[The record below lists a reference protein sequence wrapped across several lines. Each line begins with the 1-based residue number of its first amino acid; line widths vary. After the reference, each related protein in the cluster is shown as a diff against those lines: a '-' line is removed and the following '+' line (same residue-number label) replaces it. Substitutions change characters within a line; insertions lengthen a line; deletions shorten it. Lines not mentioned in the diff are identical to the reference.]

1 MSLPHQQH
9 MLLLTFLISE
19 IHSETRHNK
28 YKIEG
33 GEGDRVAIL
42 LTLSQTSPGFYVS
55 AVQSFENTAG
65 KGEIVLNEKF
75 LLFPVFSTCLEN
87 FLLFSSNLRLS
98 SANSFSLE
106 ETKICCVRKG

>member
-75 LLFPVFSTCLEN
+75 LLFPVF
-87 FLLFSSNLRLS
+87 FYLFGELFAIFIKL
-98 SANSFSLE
+98 
-106 ETKICCVRKG
+106 KIVVCKLFQFGRD